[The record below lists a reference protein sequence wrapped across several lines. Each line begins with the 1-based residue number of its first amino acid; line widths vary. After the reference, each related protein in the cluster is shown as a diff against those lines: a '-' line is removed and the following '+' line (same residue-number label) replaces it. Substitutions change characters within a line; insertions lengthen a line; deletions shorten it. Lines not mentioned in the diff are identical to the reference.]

1 VLVVPTGNV
10 HDPTDY
16 ITPHADSHQEFVR
29 GMLASGNTTLLDPA
43 PSALAL
49 TVGALG
55 MDGVLKLGETVMG
68 GPEAPSINTR
78 RGPGVARGLK
88 PEVAV
93 PGGTMAL
100 NDTVGFA
107 DRRQLKRIV
116 LSHEADALFA
126 WEKGTSLAAPLVT
139 RVATAV
145 QAARPEASSPLIRA
159 LVLQA
164 VAPTLIA
171 EALLPD
177 ATPSDAER
185 HRIHVV
191 GHGQPTLDGAR
202 FSRRNRVV
210 LFDQARLDVD
220 KIVLYEVPIPAS
232 FFEPGAPPHRPTR
245 TTGLTSRG
253 HPWPLDNSDAIS
265 VVPPCCLLLKRARRS
280 LPHRL
285 PVTIASVVP
294 HKPLAR
300 AIGRSTA
307 THCRVPLARGV
318 RSRREPTWTPP

>member
-1 VLVVPTGNV
+1 
-10 HDPTDY
+10 
-16 ITPHADSHQEFVR
+16 
-29 GMLASGNTTLLDPA
+29 
-43 PSALAL
+43 
-49 TVGALG
+49 
-55 MDGVLKLGETVMG
+55 
-68 GPEAPSINTR
+68 
-78 RGPGVARGLK
+78 
-88 PEVAV
+88 
-93 PGGTMAL
+93 MAL

-145 QAARPEASSPLIRA
+145 QAAHPEASSPLIRA

-177 ATPSDAER
+177 ATPSNAER

-210 LFDQARLDVD
+210 LIDQARLDVD

-232 FFEPGAPPHRPTR
+232 FFESGGTR
-245 TTGLTSRG
+245 TIDLAVCFDPLTRYRRKDYLGSRLFPYLVIG
-253 HPWPLDNSDAIS
+253 HKSEDIVRVLAEADEDELSADETPSDEEQGAKQ
-265 VVPPCCLLLKRARRS
+265 PKALEDLRRVYLRPS
-280 LPHRL
+280 TAMSSDSANILMRRRL
-285 PVTIASVVP
+285 PKRLKPAERPVFHLAVRKTARWSPAGTADAFGVALALGHDKPGIDLHAELRAQLAVP
-294 HKPLAR
+294 VEVELEA
-300 AIGRSTA
+300 
-307 THCRVPLARGV
+307 
-318 RSRREPTWTPP
+318 